1 MTLQLRRQVF
11 RTSRA
16 LEFCSQ
22 KELINQTG
30 HRVEQWPLVILKE
43 LLDNAI
49 DACEEAETPP
59 VISVSVNRGEI
70 TVSDNGPGLKPTT
83 VADILDYGVRASSRE
98 AYVSPTRGAQGNALK
113 TIVAMPFA
121 LDGNVGRVTIEAR
134 TVAHRIEFR
143 VDQIRQE
150 PKISHVKEAS
160 AVKIG
165 TRITVHWPD
174 LACSK
179 LADAEP
185 RFLQMAED
193 YVWLNPHLSLTVSW
207 NGEQRLSVRASD
219 PAWVKWRPSDPTS
232 PHWYSPERFERLMAG
247 YVAHEQQSTRQKKT
261 VREFITEFRGLSGT
275 AKQKIILANTHTSGR
290 SLAEFFL
297 DGKVDKVAIAK
308 LLAEM
313 QAASR
318 PVKPKDL
325 GVIGKAHLA
334 GMFKAAGALPESFQY
349 KCTPLTTDDGLPQVI
364 ESAFGFCPDKG
375 KKRRQVVGV
384 NWSPGI
390 LNPFRSLGP
399 FGKSLDAILAEQR
412 AGDEN
417 EPIVFLL
424 HLAHPRVEYSDRGKS
439 SVIVDGADATDE
451 MEGNDDE

>member
-1 MTLQLRRQVF
+1 MVIERGAAPKHLEPTPRRRLLWEGANERGRHRGEAAAMTLQLRRQVF

-49 DACEEAETPP
+49 DACEEAQTPP

-70 TVSDNGPGLKPTT
+70 TVSDNGPGLKPST

-121 LDGNVGRVTIEAR
+121 LDGNVGRISIEAR

-150 PKISHVKEAS
+150 PKISHFKEVS
-160 AVKIG
+160 TVRIG
-165 TRITVHWPD
+165 TRITVQWPD

-179 LADAEP
+179 LADAEH

-232 PHWYSPERFERLMAG
+232 PHWYTPERFERLMAG

-275 AKQKIILANTHTSGR
+275 AKQKIILANTDTSGR
-290 SLAEFFL
+290 SLAEFFSN
-297 DGKVDKVAIAK
+297 GQVNKAAIAN

-325 GVIGKAHLA
+325 VPAFA
-334 GMFKAAGALPESFQY
+334 GM
-349 KCTPLTTDDGLPQVI
+349 
-364 ESAFGFCPDKG
+364 
-375 KKRRQVVGV
+375 
-384 NWSPGI
+384 
-390 LNPFRSLGP
+390 
-399 FGKSLDAILAEQR
+399 
-412 AGDEN
+412 
-417 EPIVFLL
+417 
-424 HLAHPRVEYSDRGKS
+424 
-439 SVIVDGADATDE
+439 
-451 MEGNDDE
+451 

>member
-49 DACEEAETPP
+49 DACEEAQTPP

-70 TVSDNGPGLKPTT
+70 TVSDNGPGLKPDT
-83 VADILDYGVRASSRE
+83 VSDILDYAVRASSRE

-121 LDGNVGRVTIEAR
+121 LDGNVGRVSIEAR

-165 TRITVHWPD
+165 TRITVQWPD

-179 LADAEP
+179 LADAEH

-219 PAWVKWRPSDPTS
+219 PAWAKWRPSDPTS
-232 PHWYSPERFERLMAG
+232 PHWYTLERFERLIAG
-247 YVAHEQQSTRQKKT
+247 YAAHEQRSAPRKT

-275 AKQKIILANTHTSGR
+275 AKQKIILANTNTSGR
-290 SLAEFFL
+290 SLAEFFV
-297 DGKVDKVAIAK
+297 DGKADKVAIAK

-313 QAASR
+313 QAVSR

-334 GMFKAAGALPESFQY
+334 ALCKAAGVLAESFRY
-349 KCTPLTTDDGLPQVI
+349 KCTFLTTDGLPQVI
-364 ESAFGFCPDKG
+364 ESAFGYCPKG
-375 KKRRQVVGV
+375 KERRLVVGV
-384 NWSPGI
+384 NWSPAI
-390 LNPFRSLGP
+390 INPFRSLGP
-399 FGKSLDAILAEQR
+399 AGKSLDAILTEQR

-439 SVIVDGADATDE
+439 SVIVDGADATNEIGGD
-451 MEGNDDE
+451 DDE